1 MKIYEPYTFI
11 KSGLTSVNR
20 IVLAPMTNQQS
31 NNDGTL
37 GDDEYRWLTR
47 RAKEGFGII
56 ITCAAHVSKD
66 GQGWQGELGIF
77 DDVHLEG
84 LTKLAKGIQEHQS
97 LAIVQL
103 FHGGARS
110 PEDVTGYQPWS
121 ASAHEMKVGSKVID
135 VRQGTKDDIQRT
147 IQAFVDAADRAF
159 RAGFNG
165 VELHGAHGYLLH
177 QFMSTVTNT
186 RTDEWGG
193 NFENRTRLVRTILK
207 SIKEKIPAGFI
218 IGVRLSPEDKYTFQG
233 IDFDE
238 SLELARILSEEGA
251 DYIHI
256 SPWEALKRPDKYSNI
271 DKALITYFREAVLQ
285 DIPVM
290 VAGGIWTGS
299 DAENAI
305 DMGADFVALGRA
317 AIGVPDW
324 PARVKH
330 PDLLLPSP
338 PFTID
343 QLRKA
348 DLGEKFIEYMKRWK
362 GFVAE

>member
-31 NNDGTL
+31 NDDGTL
-37 GDDEYRWLTR
+37 GDDEYRWLIR

-110 PEDVTGYQPWS
+110 PEDVIGHQPWS

>member
-31 NNDGTL
+31 NDDGTL

-56 ITCAAHVSKD
+56 ITCAAHVTKD
-66 GQGWQGELGIF
+66 GKGWQGELGIF

-110 PEDVTGYQPWS
+110 PEDVIGHQPWS

>member
-31 NNDGTL
+31 NDDGTL

-56 ITCAAHVSKD
+56 ITCAAHVTKD

-110 PEDVTGYQPWS
+110 PEDVIGHQPWS

-299 DAENAI
+299 NAENAI
-305 DMGADFVALGRA
+305 DIGADFVALGRA